1 MSLNIATLSYA
12 FGAVAYFVLAAL
24 LATAWRGR
32 LQGALLLVTTLVSI
46 VWCLAHASY
55 ANGIWT
61 NFISLAAIETLRDAL
76 WLAFLAQ
83 LLGVGSSGRREL
95 KWLAVGAALTPISLL
110 VWLAFLGLGFG
121 QGLAED
127 VPITGTAFGLLLMSV
142 LGLALVEQLY
152 RNTRSEHRWA
162 IKLLCMGLGGVFAF
176 DLFLYSNAMIVR
188 QIDGE
193 TWAARGAVNAL
204 IVPLIAVSAVRNPAW
219 SLDIFVSR
227 HVVFHSATLLGTGI
241 YLSLMAGVGYYIR
254 LYGGSWGAVVQTIFL
269 FGALVLLFALLAS
282 GQIRARLR
290 VLLNK
295 HFFRNKYEYRE
306 EWLRFT
312 HTLSNSVDDAELRLN
327 VIRGFANLVESPGGV
342 LWVRKTG
349 GSFVPVTTQ
358 MLDFPT
364 GCGLLESAS
373 LPRFFTQ
380 TGWVVY
386 LDQFEEDPERYDGLE
401 LPLWL
406 TTIWRPWVLIP
417 LLHGEMLEGFVLL
430 ARSETVKQLN
440 WEDSDLFK
448 TMGRQ
453 AATHLAMMRASEAL
467 SDARQFEAFNRIS
480 SYVVHDLKNVA
491 AQLGLVTSNAR
502 KHMSNP
508 EFVVDAMGTVENATN
523 KMNRMLGQLRK
534 GRLEE
539 TSTTL
544 VNVSSVLQKVI
555 DARAVAL
562 PKPKL
567 VCHERGLVINTDP
580 ERLATIT
587 EHIVQN
593 AQEATDD
600 DGKVT
605 VVLGLRDNSVVIE
618 VTDTGAGMDAEFIAQ
633 RLFKP
638 FETTKGNAGMGIG
651 VYESR
656 EFVLSNG
663 GHMDVRSEPGLGTTF
678 TMTFPPDGPTSA
690 PAGEKQMV

>member
-1 MSLNIATLSYA
+1 MSLNVATLSYA
-12 FGAVAYFVLAAL
+12 FGAAAYFALAAL

-32 LQGALLLVTTLVSI
+32 LQGALLLVTTAVSI
-46 VWCLAHASY
+46 VWCLAHAAY
-55 ANGIWT
+55 ANGTWT
-61 NFISLAAIETLRDAL
+61 NFLSLAAIETLRDAL

-95 KWLAVGAALTPISLL
+95 KWLAVGAALTPIAIFAWL
-110 VWLAFLGLGFG
+110 VFLGLGFG
-121 QGLAED
+121 AGLMED
-127 VPITGTAFGLLLMSV
+127 VPVTGTAFGLLLMSV

-152 RNTRSEHRWA
+152 RNTRREHRWA

-204 IVPLIAVSAVRNPAW
+204 VVPFIAISAVRNPAW
-219 SLDIFVSR
+219 SLEIFVSR

-269 FGALVLLFALLAS
+269 FGALVLLFVLLAS

-290 VLLNK
+290 VFLNK

-312 HTLSNSVDDAELRLN
+312 HTLSNSADDAELRLN
-327 VIRGFANLVESPGGV
+327 VILGFASVVESPGGV
-342 LWVRKTG
+342 LWVRKSG
-349 GSFVPVTTQ
+349 GSFEPATAQ
-358 MLDFPT
+358 MLDFPV
-364 GCGLLESAS
+364 GCGLRESDS
-373 LPRFFTQ
+373 LPRFLTQ
-380 TGWVVY
+380 SGWVIY
-386 LDQFEEDPERYDGLE
+386 LDQFEAEPERYEGLE
-401 LPLWL
+401 LPQWL
-406 TTIWRPWVLIP
+406 VTIWRPWIVVP
-417 LLHGEMLEGFVLL
+417 LLHGDLLEGFVLL
-430 ARSETVKQLN
+430 ARSETVKHLN
-440 WEDSDLFK
+440 WEDSDLLK

-467 SDARQFEAFNRIS
+467 SDARQFEAFNRLS

-491 AQLGLVTSNAR
+491 AQLGLVTTNAR

-508 EFVVDAMGTVENATN
+508 EFLKDAMGTVENATN
-523 KMNRMLGQLRK
+523 KMHRMLGQLRK

-539 TSTTL
+539 TCTTL
-544 VNVSSVLQKVI
+544 VNVRSVLQKVI

-562 PKPKL
+562 PRPTL
-567 VCHERGLVINTDP
+567 TCHESGLVISTDP
-580 ERLATIT
+580 ERLATII

-600 DGKVT
+600 NGEVS
-605 VVLGLRDNSVVIE
+605 VVLGVRDDSVVIE
-618 VTDTGAGMDAEFIAQ
+618 VTDTGTGMDADFIAQ

-656 EFVLSNG
+656 EFVLTNG
-663 GHMDVRSEPGLGTTF
+663 GHMDVRSEPGIGTTF
-678 TMTFPPDGPTSA
+678 TMSFPPDGPTGA
-690 PAGEKQMV
+690 MAAEEQVV